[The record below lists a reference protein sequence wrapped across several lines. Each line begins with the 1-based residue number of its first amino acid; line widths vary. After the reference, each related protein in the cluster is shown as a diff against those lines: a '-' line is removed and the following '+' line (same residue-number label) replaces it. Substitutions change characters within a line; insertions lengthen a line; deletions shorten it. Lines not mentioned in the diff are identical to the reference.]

1 MKMNKR
7 YTDLLFDV
15 DDTLL
20 DFKAAERYSLGQIF
34 DELSLAPFDEVY
46 ETYHTISQGL
56 WDASELGLLSV
67 DDVVSQR
74 FGKLLRHY
82 GLTGDGEAIDRQF
95 RSQLCDQEFLMP
107 GAKKWIEQLAEEGYR
122 LSIVTN
128 GVTETQY
135 CRLKKVG
142 LLDRFEAIF
151 ISSAIGAQKPATA
164 FFEAVEQGLPDFDR
178 TRALIIGD
186 SLTSDMLGGN
196 RYGIDT
202 VWYNPT
208 GKKNTHAE
216 AKPTY
221 EIAHFDELATI
232 IHSTVT
238 SS

>member
-95 RSQLCDQEFLMP
+95 RSPLFMPLKDRGLGRRGSASYAARQTPPDPWVWRPPSTTPIQWFGGPLCPIDVVLNP
-107 GAKKWIEQLAEEGYR
+107 GSAALAVHSVPIR
-122 LSIVTN
+122 
-128 GVTETQY
+128 
-135 CRLKKVG
+135 
-142 LLDRFEAIF
+142 
-151 ISSAIGAQKPATA
+151 GAVSQSQTA
-164 FFEAVEQGLPDFDR
+164 
-178 TRALIIGD
+178 GD
-186 SLTSDMLGGN
+186 TKE
-196 RYGIDT
+196 
-202 VWYNPT
+202 P
-208 GKKNTHAE
+208 
-216 AKPTY
+216 
-221 EIAHFDELATI
+221 
-232 IHSTVT
+232 
-238 SS
+238 